1 MSNVFTITVD
11 ILLLMREAVFS
22 RSKNQMPAYLASN
35 YGRSAGLSVS
45 KGAFS
50 YSNIKYSQTPTI
62 AKEIRYLR
70 NNQYNYGNNSK

>member
-1 MSNVFTITVD
+1 MSDVFTITVD
-11 ILLLMREAVFS
+11 SVLIMREAVFS
-22 RSKNQMPAYLASN
+22 RSKNQVPTYLASN
-35 YGRSAGLSVS
+35 YGRSPGLSVS

-50 YSNIKYSQTPTI
+50 YSNIKYPQAPTI